1 MLSMV
6 FHVMGVAILGKTLDA
21 MGLACAWLFVP
32 NAVLLMVGV
41 FCLWVPALVS
51 GAEGLGVFASAWVGT
66 TGVLTCLF
74 LPGAL
79 VWYLVDCLVR

>member
-1 MLSMV
+1 M
-6 FHVMGVAILGKTLDA
+6 ARALDA
-21 MGLACAWLFVP
+21 MGLACAWLFVS

-41 FCLWVPALVS
+41 FCLWVPALAT
-51 GAEGLGVFASAWVGT
+51 GAEWLGVFASAWVVV

-79 VWYLVDCLVR
+79 VWYLFDCLVR

>member
-6 FHVMGVAILGKTLDA
+6 CRVMGVVILAKALDA
-21 MGLACAWLFVP
+21 MGLACARLFTS
-32 NAVLLMVGV
+32 NAVLLMIGV
-41 FCLWVPALVS
+41 FCLWIPALAT
-51 GAEGLGVFASAWVGT
+51 GAEWLGVFSAAWVGT

-79 VWYLVDCLVR
+79 VWYLVDCWVR

>member
-6 FHVMGVAILGKTLDA
+6 CRVMGVNKLGRVLDA
-21 MGLACAWLFVP
+21 MGLACAWLFTS

-41 FCLWVPALVS
+41 FCLWIPALAT
-51 GAEGLGVFASAWVGT
+51 GAQWLGVFSAAWVGT
-66 TGVLTCLF
+66 TGILTCLF

-79 VWYLVDCLVR
+79 VWYLFDCLVR

>member
-6 FHVMGVAILGKTLDA
+6 FLGWVVRLVRALDA
-21 MGLACAWLFVP
+21 LGLACAWLFVS

-41 FCLWVPALVS
+41 FCLWVPALAT
-51 GAEGLGVFASAWVGT
+51 GAQWLGVFSVAWVGT
-66 TGVLTCLF
+66 TGILTCLF

>member
-1 MLSMV
+1 MLSMD
-6 FHVMGVAILGKTLDA
+6 FLGWVIRLARSLDA
-21 MGLACAWLFVP
+21 MGLACAWLFVS

-41 FCLWVPALVS
+41 FCLWVPALATGV
-51 GAEGLGVFASAWVGT
+51 EWLGVLSAAWVGT

-79 VWYLVDCLVR
+79 VWYLVDCVVR

>member
-1 MLSMV
+1 MV
-6 FHVMGVAILGKTLDA
+6 FLGWVVRLARALDA
-21 MGLACAWLFVP
+21 MGLACAWLFVA
-32 NAVLLMVGV
+32 NAVLLMAGV
-41 FCLWVPALVS
+41 FCLWVPALAT
-51 GAEGLGVFASAWVGT
+51 GAQWLGVFSAAWVGT

>member
-1 MLSMV
+1 MV
-6 FHVMGVAILGKTLDA
+6 CRVMGVVFLVRVLDSL
-21 MGLACAWLFVP
+21 GLACAWLFTS

-41 FCLWVPALVS
+41 FCLWVTALVS
-51 GAEGLGVFASAWVGT
+51 GAEWLGVFSAAWVGT

-74 LPGAL
+74 LPGSL

>member
-6 FHVMGVAILGKTLDA
+6 FLGWVLNLVRALDA
-21 MGLACAWLFVP
+21 VGLACAWLFTS

-41 FCLWVPALVS
+41 FCLWIPALVT
-51 GAEGLGVFASAWVGT
+51 GAQWLGVFSAAWVGT
-66 TGVLTCLF
+66 TGILTCLF

>member
-6 FHVMGVAILGKTLDA
+6 FLGWVVRLARALDA
-21 MGLACAWLFVP
+21 VGIACALLFVS

-41 FCLWVPALVS
+41 FCLWVPALAT
-51 GAEGLGVFASAWVGT
+51 GAEWLGVFSAAWVGT

-74 LPGAL
+74 LPGAV
-79 VWYLVDCLVR
+79 VWYLFDCLVR

>member
-6 FHVMGVAILGKTLDA
+6 FLGWGVRLVRVLDA
-21 MGLACAWLFVP
+21 VGLACARLFTS

-41 FCLWVPALVS
+41 FCLWIPALAT
-51 GAEGLGVFASAWVGT
+51 GAEWLGVFSAAWVGT

>member
-1 MLSMV
+1 MV
-6 FHVMGVAILGKTLDA
+6 CRVMGVVSLARALESV
-21 MGLACAWLFVP
+21 GLACAWLFAS
-32 NAVLLMVGV
+32 NAVLLMIGV
-41 FCLWVPALVS
+41 FCLWIPALAT
-51 GAEGLGVFASAWVGT
+51 GAEWLGVFSAAWVGT